1 MWCVYRQCIHP
12 IKNEISL
19 FVSTGMDLKGIMLSE
34 ISQTEKD
41 KDTSPVKS
49 LKQKIISQNNLDMLV
64 GIIAKNKNPKP
75 KPKTTLANL
84 CRNVC

>member
-1 MWCVYRQCIHP
+1 MILETFQSVAFLKMR
-12 IKNEISL
+12 SL
-19 FVSTGMDLKGIMLSE
+19 SSIDLQL
-34 ISQTEKD
+34 

-64 GIIAKNKNPKP
+64 GIIAKNKTPKP

>member
-1 MWCVYRQCIHP
+1 MILETFQSVAFLKMR
-12 IKNEISL
+12 SL
-19 FVSTGMDLKGIMLSE
+19 SSIDLQL
-34 ISQTEKD
+34 